1 MPTNQWEHYIRQWI
15 LKPGFALFTAAIIVA
30 WAIVAGKVA
39 AYLTALPP
47 DAPLLRW
54 VGESGADDLL
64 KAAWYATPL
73 TAAYIAALIGYHKF
87 GLFREGKPHLT
98 IDLSA
103 SSRTVST
110 EHNHIGVIAR
120 IHNTSKV
127 AVPVFN
133 VEWELAVVA
142 PYSVLDVAEMEE
154 IVTIDRESGDVD
166 GDEFPWRRLKE
177 PVALQYDILVE
188 PNEVDQLT
196 VDFVVPRS
204 IEAVVISLYVEN
216 VFGENGVDK
225 MGWYRRLFYDISRP

>member
-1 MPTNQWEHYIRQWI
+1 MPTNRWEHYIRQWI

-39 AYLTALPP
+39 AYLLALPP

-54 VGESGADDLL
+54 VGETGADDLL
-64 KAAWYATPL
+64 KAVWYATPL

-103 SSRTVST
+103 SSRPVSP

-142 PYSVLDVAEMEE
+142 PYSVGDVAEMGAEFLNSAAE
-154 IVTIDRESGDVD
+154 DK
-166 GDEFPWRRLKE
+166 EFPWHWLSKYA
-177 PVALQYDILVE
+177 VSKHGMVVE

-196 VDFVVPRS
+196 FDFIVPKS
-204 IEAVVISLYVEN
+204 IAATVISLYVEN
-216 VFGENGVDK
+216 VLGDNSTDK
-225 MGWYRRLFYDISRP
+225 LGWYRRLFYDINQA

>member
-39 AYLTALPP
+39 AYLLALPP
-47 DAPLLRW
+47 DALMMRW

-64 KAAWYATPL
+64 KAVWYATPL

-103 SSRTVST
+103 SSRPVSA

-142 PYSVLDVAEMEE
+142 PYSVGDILEMEE

-177 PVALQYDILVE
+177 PVALQYYMLVE
-188 PNEVDQLT
+188 PNEVEQLT
-196 VDFVVPRS
+196 FDFVVPRD
-204 IEAVVISLYVEN
+204 IEAVVISLFVEN
-216 VFGENGVDK
+216 LSDSDK
-225 MGWYRRLFYDISRP
+225 ADQVGWSRRLFYDIRLA

>member
-1 MPTNQWEHYIRQWI
+1 MPTNRWEHYIRQWI

-39 AYLTALPP
+39 AYLLALPS

-64 KAAWYATPL
+64 KAVWYATPL

-103 SSRTVST
+103 SSRPVSA

-142 PYSVLDVAEMEE
+142 PYSVGGVAEMEE
-154 IVTIDRESGDVD
+154 RLTLDRESGDVD
-166 GDEFPWRRLKE
+166 DDEFPWRWLKE
-177 PVALQYDILVE
+177 PVALQYDILIE

-196 VDFVVPRS
+196 VDFVIPNT
-204 IEAVVISLYVEN
+204 IEAVAISLYVEN

-225 MGWYRRLFYDISRP
+225 MGWYRRLFYDISWP